1 MAVDSEA
8 SPKVKG
14 IRVDV
19 PSELS
24 PDDFRELIH
33 FCLLFE
39 DGRPCHFG
47 VGETRVF
54 LVHPSHVSEAN
65 KILKRYGVEAAKISK
80 TAGHHS

>member
-1 MAVDSEA
+1 MNPEA

-24 PDDFRELIH
+24 PDDFRELIR

-54 LVHPSHVSEAN
+54 LVHPSRISEAN
-65 KILKRYGVEAAKISK
+65 KILKRYGVEVAKASE
-80 TAGHHS
+80 TEGRHY